1 VQGTRER
8 GGTDVS
14 DVVVAAIAWLILAV
28 VTVGCLN
35 LAKALYKRR

>member
-1 VQGTRER
+1 MARPS
-8 GGTDVS
+8 GGALMS